1 MITMRTFFITESCLQ
16 SQVWHLVRH
25 DSDSQKDSER
35 SNKLVS
41 EIYLTRYFHLH
52 HVPHLVLF
60 TFIRYFLLPLGTS
73 LKTFT
78 HSPWTS
84 VNQTLPGWTD
94 LVWIDRQ
101 GSERC
106 NEWWIANSPQPPIL
120 PILLSCQFCQ
130 FCSTWRRIS
139 ALQRCSLLA
148 INSSTFRQTS
158 S

>member
-1 MITMRTFFITESCLQ
+1 MLSIFITDSCFY

-52 HVPHLVLF
+52 HVSHLVLF
-60 TFIRYFLLPLGTS
+60 TIIRYFSLTLGTS

-78 HSPWTS
+78 HSPWAS

-94 LVWIDRQ
+94 LVWIDRR
-101 GSERC
+101 GSECC
-106 NEWWIANSPQPPIL
+106 NELKGANSPRPPIL

-139 ALQRCSLLA
+139 ALHRCTPLP
-148 INSSTFRQTS
+148 INASTFRQTS